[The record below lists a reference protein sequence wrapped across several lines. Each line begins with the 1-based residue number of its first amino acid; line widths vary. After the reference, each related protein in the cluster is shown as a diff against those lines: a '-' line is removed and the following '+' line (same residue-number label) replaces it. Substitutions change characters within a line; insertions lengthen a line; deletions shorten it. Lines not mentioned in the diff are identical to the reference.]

1 MAKRGILVVVIGL
14 VDRERPSITLNVIF
28 MTAMCGFFVPGENM
42 ARLTETQAGGSNV
55 LRFLDLIAFSEG
67 TSTVKASDD
76 GYNVLYGGGL
86 FQGYADH
93 PRRKLTFPINGKPV
107 TSTAA
112 GRYQLLE
119 RYWDAY
125 RVSLRLAGGFTPEN
139 QDRIAL
145 QQIRERKALDDIKA
159 GRIAA
164 AISKCSN
171 IWASLPGNN
180 YGQNPHRLDKL
191 LGRWLEL
198 GGVLA

>member
-1 MAKRGILVVVIGL
+1 
-14 VDRERPSITLNVIF
+14 
-28 MTAMCGFFVPGENM
+28 M
-42 ARLTETQAGGSNV
+42 ARLTEAQVGGANV

-67 TSTVKASDD
+67 TSPVRGSDD

-86 FQGYADH
+86 FTGYQDH
-93 PRRKLTFPINGKPV
+93 PRQKLTFPINGKLV

-159 GRIAA
+159 GRIQQ
-164 AISKCSN
+164 AIAKCSN
-171 IWASLPGNN
+171 IWASLPGNT

-191 LGRWLEL
+191 LAKWKEL
-198 GGVLA
+198 GGALA

>member
-1 MAKRGILVVVIGL
+1 
-14 VDRERPSITLNVIF
+14 
-28 MTAMCGFFVPGENM
+28 M
-42 ARLTETQAGGSNV
+42 ARLNSTAVGGLNV
-55 LRFLDLIAFSEG
+55 LAFLDLLAWSEG

-76 GYNVLYGGGL
+76 GYNVLYGGSL
-86 FQGYADH
+86 FRDYADH
-93 PRRKLTFPINGKPV
+93 PRRKLTFPINGKSV

-125 RVSLRLAGGFTPEN
+125 RVSLGLQGGFIPEN

-145 QQIRERKALDDIKA
+145 QQIRERRALDDIKA
-159 GRIAA
+159 GRIQQ
-164 AISKCSN
+164 AIAKCSN
-171 IWASLPGNN
+171 IWASFPGNT

-191 LGRWLEL
+191 LAKWKEL

>member
-1 MAKRGILVVVIGL
+1 MVTARNI
-14 VDRERPSITLNVIF
+14 PSPPR
-28 MTAMCGFFVPGENM
+28 AGFFLPGENM
-42 ARLTETQAGGSNV
+42 ARLTESHAGGANV

-76 GYNVLYGGGL
+76 GYNVLYGGGV

-125 RVSLRLAGGFTPEN
+125 RVSLRLVGGFTPEN

-145 QQIRERKALDDIKA
+145 QQIRERRALDDIKA
-159 GRIAA
+159 GRIQQ
-164 AISKCSN
+164 AIAKCSN
-171 IWASLPGNN
+171 IWASFPGNE

-191 LGRWLEL
+191 LARWQML
-198 GGVLA
+198 GGALA

>member
-1 MAKRGILVVVIGL
+1 
-14 VDRERPSITLNVIF
+14 
-28 MTAMCGFFVPGENM
+28 M
-42 ARLTETQAGGSNV
+42 ARIPSESAKGANV

-67 TSTVKASDD
+67 TSTIKASDD

-139 QDRIAL
+139 QDRIAM
-145 QQIRERKALDDIKA
+145 QQIRERSALGDIKS
-159 GRIAA
+159 GRIEQ
-164 AISKCSN
+164 AIAKCSN

-180 YGQNPHRLDKL
+180 YGQNPHKLEKL
-191 LGRWLEL
+191 LAQWQKL
-198 GGVLA
+198 GGALS

>member
-1 MAKRGILVVVIGL
+1 
-14 VDRERPSITLNVIF
+14 
-28 MTAMCGFFVPGENM
+28 M
-42 ARLTETQAGGSNV
+42 ARLTESQAGGSNV

-67 TSTVKASDD
+67 TSTVADSDD
-76 GYNVLYGGGL
+76 GYNVLYGRGL
-86 FQGYADH
+86 FTGYADH
-93 PRRKLTFPINGKPV
+93 PRQKLTFPINGRPV

-125 RVSLRLAGGFTPEN
+125 RVSLRLSGGFTPEN

-145 QQIRERKALDDIKA
+145 QQIRERRALDDINA
-159 GRIAA
+159 GRIAD
-164 AISKCSN
+164 AIAKVSN
-171 IWASLPGNN
+171 IWASMPGNN

-191 LGRWLEL
+191 LAQWAKL

>member
-1 MAKRGILVVVIGL
+1 
-14 VDRERPSITLNVIF
+14 
-28 MTAMCGFFVPGENM
+28 M
-42 ARLTETQAGGSNV
+42 ARLTEAQVGGANV

-67 TSTVKASDD
+67 TSTVRVSDD

-86 FQGYADH
+86 FHGYADH
-93 PRRKLTFPINGKPV
+93 PRKKLTFPINGRPV

-125 RVSLRLAGGFTPEN
+125 RVSLRLLGGFTPEN

-159 GRIAA
+159 GRIEQ
-164 AISKCSN
+164 AIAKCSN
-171 IWASLPGNN
+171 IWASLPGND
-180 YGQNPHRLDKL
+180 YGQNPHRMDKL
-191 LGRWLEL
+191 LAQWQKL
-198 GGVLA
+198 GGALA

>member
-1 MAKRGILVVVIGL
+1 MAIISAV
-14 VDRERPSITLNVIF
+14 
-28 MTAMCGFFVPGENM
+28 
-42 ARLTETQAGGSNV
+42 QAGGTNV

-67 TSTVKASDD
+67 TSTVKASED

-125 RVSLRLAGGFTPEN
+125 RASLRLAGGFTPEN
-139 QDRIAL
+139 QDRVAL
-145 QQIRERKALDDIKA
+145 QQIRERRALDDIKA
-159 GRIAA
+159 GRIEQ
-164 AISKCSN
+164 AIAKCSN
-171 IWASLPGNN
+171 IWASFPGNS
-180 YGQNPHRLDKL
+180 YGQNPHRLEKL
-191 LGRWLEL
+191 LAQWQKL
-198 GGVLA
+198 GVALA